1 MSSRIRYCL
10 SGLFLFAV
18 FAVLRPVQAGE
29 ERGNSPADST
39 LRVYY
44 KEVKA
49 RLTTPGGLAMCDTL
63 YARAAA
69 SGWMQMQAIALCL
82 KLDHFY
88 FKNDRTGILEGVERV
103 QEFCRRHG
111 KPEELRY
118 FYYFAW
124 GSRLITYYTKQN
136 QYNVAVYETRRMLA
150 EAQADDYQRGVADCY
165 RQLANLYLVQNAF
178 EQAYENFRREI
189 DVFEAHGIDDINL
202 PTQYASLAQC
212 ALELNLPDTA
222 LTALRKGRALNSEQP
237 YQRFTLHKASAL
249 YYLKVRDF
257 EKARQYVDSAEM
269 QFRANPSMRL
279 YIPGLRFLKAE
290 YYKTTGQYDEAL
302 RVVEESLSDTSRNET
317 GYLRQTQ
324 MKELGDIYWLMGD
337 VRRSAANYREYIHL
351 SDSVRGQ
358 EIRNATD
365 DFSGIL
371 EIARLQN
378 ETKEL
383 QLTLQRKRLRNTY
396 LIIGL
401 LGFVLVLG
409 GLLFA
414 RVVKLNRRL
423 KASEALVKAQN
434 SHLVAA
440 GEELRLAKE
449 SAELASRMKSDF
461 IQNMS
466 HEVRTPLNSVVGFS
480 QVLAS
485 KFRDDP
491 AAAEYASII
500 VSSSMSLL
508 RLVDDVLNVA
518 YLDQAEELPRTDC
531 TAMND
536 NCHDCVSKTLS
547 QVRPGVTMIFEPSTD
562 DPVVH
567 TNLKRVMQVLQHLL
581 HNAAKFTVEGEII
594 LTYDCLV
601 AERLMRFTVTDTG
614 PGIPPAE
621 QEAVFERFVKL
632 DAFSQGTGLGLPV
645 CRMTALKLGGSL
657 RIDASYTDG
666 CRMILEVPFDL
677 PAEGRFPASGFA

>member
-1 MSSRIRYCL
+1 MCRSS
-10 SGLFLFAV
+10 A
-18 FAVLRPVQAGE
+18 AG
-29 ERGNSPADST
+29 
-39 LRVYY
+39 
-44 KEVKA
+44 
-49 RLTTPGGLAMCDTL
+49 
-63 YARAAA
+63 
-69 SGWMQMQAIALCL
+69 
-82 KLDHFY
+82 
-88 FKNDRTGILEGVERV
+88 
-103 QEFCRRHG
+103 HG

-279 YIPGLRFLKAE
+279 YVPGLRFLKAE

-449 SAELASRMKSDF
+449 SAERASRMKSDF

-614 PGIPPAE
+614 PGIPSAE

-677 PAEGRFPASGFA
+677 PAEE

>member
-1 MSSRIRYCL
+1 
-10 SGLFLFAV
+10 
-18 FAVLRPVQAGE
+18 
-29 ERGNSPADST
+29 
-39 LRVYY
+39 
-44 KEVKA
+44 
-49 RLTTPGGLAMCDTL
+49 
-63 YARAAA
+63 
-69 SGWMQMQAIALCL
+69 
-82 KLDHFY
+82 
-88 FKNDRTGILEGVERV
+88 
-103 QEFCRRHG
+103 
-111 KPEELRY
+111 
-118 FYYFAW
+118 
-124 GSRLITYYTKQN
+124 
-136 QYNVAVYETRRMLA
+136 
-150 EAQADDYQRGVADCY
+150 
-165 RQLANLYLVQNAF
+165 
-178 EQAYENFRREI
+178 
-189 DVFEAHGIDDINL
+189 
-202 PTQYASLAQC
+202 
-212 ALELNLPDTA
+212 
-222 LTALRKGRALNSEQP
+222 
-237 YQRFTLHKASAL
+237 
-249 YYLKVRDF
+249 
-257 EKARQYVDSAEM
+257 M

-337 VRRSAANYREYIHL
+337 VCRSAANYREYIHL

-449 SAELASRMKSDF
+449 SAERASRMKSDF

-491 AAAEYASII
+491 AAAEYDSII

-677 PAEGRFPASGFA
+677 PAEE

>member
-1 MSSRIRYCL
+1 
-10 SGLFLFAV
+10 
-18 FAVLRPVQAGE
+18 
-29 ERGNSPADST
+29 
-39 LRVYY
+39 
-44 KEVKA
+44 
-49 RLTTPGGLAMCDTL
+49 MCDTL

-249 YYLKVRDF
+249 YYLKVKDF

-279 YIPGLRFLKAE
+279 YVPGLRFLKAE

-317 GYLRQTQ
+317 GYS
-324 MKELGDIYWLMGD
+324 G
-337 VRRSAANYREYIHL
+337 RRR
-351 SDSVRGQ
+351 
-358 EIRNATD
+358 
-365 DFSGIL
+365 
-371 EIARLQN
+371 
-378 ETKEL
+378 
-383 QLTLQRKRLRNTY
+383 
-396 LIIGL
+396 
-401 LGFVLVLG
+401 
-409 GLLFA
+409 
-414 RVVKLNRRL
+414 
-423 KASEALVKAQN
+423 
-434 SHLVAA
+434 
-440 GEELRLAKE
+440 
-449 SAELASRMKSDF
+449 
-461 IQNMS
+461 
-466 HEVRTPLNSVVGFS
+466 
-480 QVLAS
+480 
-485 KFRDDP
+485 
-491 AAAEYASII
+491 
-500 VSSSMSLL
+500 
-508 RLVDDVLNVA
+508 
-518 YLDQAEELPRTDC
+518 
-531 TAMND
+531 
-536 NCHDCVSKTLS
+536 
-547 QVRPGVTMIFEPSTD
+547 
-562 DPVVH
+562 
-567 TNLKRVMQVLQHLL
+567 
-581 HNAAKFTVEGEII
+581 
-594 LTYDCLV
+594 
-601 AERLMRFTVTDTG
+601 
-614 PGIPPAE
+614 
-621 QEAVFERFVKL
+621 
-632 DAFSQGTGLGLPV
+632 
-645 CRMTALKLGGSL
+645 
-657 RIDASYTDG
+657 
-666 CRMILEVPFDL
+666 
-677 PAEGRFPASGFA
+677 

>member
-49 RLTTPGGLAMCDTL
+49 RLTTPEGLAMCDTL

-118 FYYFAW
+118 FYYFTW

-202 PTQYASLAQC
+202 PTQYASLVQC

-249 YYLKVRDF
+249 YYLKVKDF
-257 EKARQYVDSAEM
+257 EKARLYVDSAEM

-449 SAELASRMKSDF
+449 SAERASRMKSDF

-677 PAEGRFPASGFA
+677 PAEG

>member
-49 RLTTPGGLAMCDTL
+49 RLTTPEGLAMCDTL

-249 YYLKVRDF
+249 YYLKVRNF
-257 EKARQYVDSAEM
+257 EKARLYVDSAEM

-279 YIPGLRFLKAE
+279 YVPGLRFLKAE

-423 KASEALVKAQN
+423 KASEALVKAQI

-449 SAELASRMKSDF
+449 SADRASRMKSDF

-677 PAEGRFPASGFA
+677 PAEG

>member
-49 RLTTPGGLAMCDTL
+49 RLTTPEGLAMCDTL

-257 EKARQYVDSAEM
+257 EKARLYVDSAEM

-279 YIPGLRFLKAE
+279 YVPGLRFLKAE

-449 SAELASRMKSDF
+449 SAERASRMKSDF

-614 PGIPPAE
+614 PGIPSAE

-677 PAEGRFPASGFA
+677 PAEG

>member
-49 RLTTPGGLAMCDTL
+49 RLTTPEGLAMCDTL

-257 EKARQYVDSAEM
+257 EKARLYVDSAEM

-279 YIPGLRFLKAE
+279 YVPGLRFLKAE

-449 SAELASRMKSDF
+449 SAERASRMKSDF

-594 LTYDCLV
+594 LTYDCLI

-677 PAEGRFPASGFA
+677 PAEE

>member
-49 RLTTPGGLAMCDTL
+49 RLTTPEGLAMCDTL

-257 EKARQYVDSAEM
+257 EKARLYVDSAEM

-279 YIPGLRFLKAE
+279 YVPGLRFLKAE

-423 KASEALVKAQN
+423 KASEALIKAQN

-449 SAELASRMKSDF
+449 SAERASRMKSDF

-594 LTYDCLV
+594 LTYDCLI

-677 PAEGRFPASGFA
+677 PAEE

>member
-111 KPEELRY
+111 KPEELCY

-249 YYLKVRDF
+249 YYLKVKDF

-279 YIPGLRFLKAE
+279 YVPGLRFLKAE

-302 RVVEESLSDTSRNET
+302 RVVEESLSDTSRNKT

-449 SAELASRMKSDF
+449 SAERASRMKSDF

-677 PAEGRFPASGFA
+677 PAEE

>member
-49 RLTTPGGLAMCDTL
+49 RLTTPEGLAMCDTL

-249 YYLKVRDF
+249 YYLKVKDF

-449 SAELASRMKSDF
+449 SAERASRMKSDF

-677 PAEGRFPASGFA
+677 PAEG

>member
-49 RLTTPGGLAMCDTL
+49 RLTTPEGLAMCDTL

-249 YYLKVRDF
+249 YYLKVKDF
-257 EKARQYVDSAEM
+257 EKARLYVDSAEM

-279 YIPGLRFLKAE
+279 YVPGLRFLKAE

-423 KASEALVKAQN
+423 KASEALIKAQN

-449 SAELASRMKSDF
+449 SAERASRMKSDF

-614 PGIPPAE
+614 PGIPSAE

-677 PAEGRFPASGFA
+677 PAEE

>member
-49 RLTTPGGLAMCDTL
+49 RLTTPEGLAMCDTL

-118 FYYFAW
+118 FYFAW

-257 EKARQYVDSAEM
+257 EKARLYVDSAEM
-269 QFRANPSMRL
+269 QFRPNPSMRL
-279 YIPGLRFLKAE
+279 YVPGLRFLKAE

-449 SAELASRMKSDF
+449 SAERASRMKSDF

-677 PAEGRFPASGFA
+677 PAEG

>member
-49 RLTTPGGLAMCDTL
+49 RLTTPEGLAMCDTL

-88 FKNDRTGILEGVERV
+88 FRNDRTGILEGVERV

-279 YIPGLRFLKAE
+279 YVPGLRFLKAE

-449 SAELASRMKSDF
+449 SAERASRMKSDF

-677 PAEGRFPASGFA
+677 PAEG

>member
-237 YQRFTLHKASAL
+237 YQRFTLYKASAL

-279 YIPGLRFLKAE
+279 YVPGLRFLKAE

-449 SAELASRMKSDF
+449 SAERASRMKSDF

-677 PAEGRFPASGFA
+677 PAEE

>member
-249 YYLKVRDF
+249 YYLKVKDF

-279 YIPGLRFLKAE
+279 YVPGLRFLKAE

-302 RVVEESLSDTSRNET
+302 RVVEESLSDTSRNKT

-449 SAELASRMKSDF
+449 SAERASRMKSDF

-518 YLDQAEELPRTDC
+518 
-531 TAMND
+531 
-536 NCHDCVSKTLS
+536 
-547 QVRPGVTMIFEPSTD
+547 
-562 DPVVH
+562 
-567 TNLKRVMQVLQHLL
+567 
-581 HNAAKFTVEGEII
+581 
-594 LTYDCLV
+594 
-601 AERLMRFTVTDTG
+601 
-614 PGIPPAE
+614 
-621 QEAVFERFVKL
+621 
-632 DAFSQGTGLGLPV
+632 
-645 CRMTALKLGGSL
+645 
-657 RIDASYTDG
+657 
-666 CRMILEVPFDL
+666 
-677 PAEGRFPASGFA
+677 

>member
-249 YYLKVRDF
+249 YYLKVKDF

-279 YIPGLRFLKAE
+279 YVPGLRFLKAE

-449 SAELASRMKSDF
+449 SAERASRMKSDF

-632 DAFSQGTGLGLPV
+632 DTFTQGTGLGLSI
-645 CRMTALKLGGSL
+645 CKSIAEQLGGSVGVDSVTGEGSCF
-657 RIDASYTDG
+657 RID
-666 CRMILEVPFDL
+666 IP
-677 PAEGRFPASGFA
+677 SGE

>member
-49 RLTTPGGLAMCDTL
+49 RLTTPEGLAMCDTL

-257 EKARQYVDSAEM
+257 EKARLYVDSAEM

-279 YIPGLRFLKAE
+279 YVPGLRFLKAE

-337 VRRSAANYREYIHL
+337 VRRSAVNYREYIHL

-449 SAELASRMKSDF
+449 SAERASRMKSDF

-677 PAEGRFPASGFA
+677 PAEE

>member
-257 EKARQYVDSAEM
+257 EKARLYVDSAEM

-279 YIPGLRFLKAE
+279 YVPGLRFLKAE

-449 SAELASRMKSDF
+449 SAERASRMKSDF

-677 PAEGRFPASGFA
+677 PAEG

>member
-39 LRVYY
+39 LKVYY

-257 EKARQYVDSAEM
+257 EKARLYVDSAEM

-279 YIPGLRFLKAE
+279 YVPGLRFLKAE

-449 SAELASRMKSDF
+449 SAERASRMKSDF

-677 PAEGRFPASGFA
+677 PAEE

>member
-222 LTALRKGRALNSEQP
+222 LMALRKGRALNSEQP

-279 YIPGLRFLKAE
+279 YVPGLRFLKAE

-449 SAELASRMKSDF
+449 SAERASRMKSDF

-614 PGIPPAE
+614 PGIPSAE

-677 PAEGRFPASGFA
+677 PAEG

>member
-49 RLTTPGGLAMCDTL
+49 RLTTPEGLAMCDTL

-249 YYLKVRDF
+249 YYLKVKDF

-279 YIPGLRFLKAE
+279 YVPGLRFLKAE

-449 SAELASRMKSDF
+449 SAERASRMKSDF

-677 PAEGRFPASGFA
+677 PAEE

>member
-279 YIPGLRFLKAE
+279 YVPGLRFLKAE

-449 SAELASRMKSDF
+449 SAERASRMKSDF

-677 PAEGRFPASGFA
+677 PAEG

>member
-49 RLTTPGGLAMCDTL
+49 RLTTPEGLAMCDTL

-249 YYLKVRDF
+249 YYLKVRNF
-257 EKARQYVDSAEM
+257 EKARLYVDSAEM

-279 YIPGLRFLKAE
+279 YVPGLRFLKAE

-324 MKELGDIYWLMGD
+324 MKELGNIYWLMGD

-449 SAELASRMKSDF
+449 SAERASRMKSDF

-677 PAEGRFPASGFA
+677 PAEG

>member
-49 RLTTPGGLAMCDTL
+49 RLTTPEGLAMCDTL

-249 YYLKVRDF
+249 YYLKVKDF

-449 SAELASRMKSDF
+449 SAERASRMKSDF

-666 CRMILEVPFDL
+666 CRIILEVPFDL
-677 PAEGRFPASGFA
+677 PAEE

>member
-49 RLTTPGGLAMCDTL
+49 RLTTPEGLAMCDTL

-249 YYLKVRDF
+249 YYLKVKDF
-257 EKARQYVDSAEM
+257 EKARLYVDSAEM

-279 YIPGLRFLKAE
+279 YVPGLRFLKAE

-423 KASEALVKAQN
+423 KASEVLVKAQN

-449 SAELASRMKSDF
+449 SAERASRMKSDF

-614 PGIPPAE
+614 PGIPSAE

-677 PAEGRFPASGFA
+677 PAEE

>member
-49 RLTTPGGLAMCDTL
+49 RLTTPEGLAMCDTL

-237 YQRFTLHKASAL
+237 YQRFTLYKASAL

-279 YIPGLRFLKAE
+279 YVPGLRFLKAE

-449 SAELASRMKSDF
+449 SAERASRMKSDF

-677 PAEGRFPASGFA
+677 PAEE

>member
-49 RLTTPGGLAMCDTL
+49 RLTTPEGLAMCDTL

-249 YYLKVRDF
+249 YYLKVKDF
-257 EKARQYVDSAEM
+257 EKARLYVDSAEM

-279 YIPGLRFLKAE
+279 YVPGLRFLKAE

-449 SAELASRMKSDF
+449 SAERASRMKSDF

-601 AERLMRFTVTDTG
+601 ADRLMRFTVTDTG

-677 PAEGRFPASGFA
+677 PAEE

>member
-49 RLTTPGGLAMCDTL
+49 RLTTPEGLAMCDTL

-249 YYLKVRDF
+249 YYLKVKDF
-257 EKARQYVDSAEM
+257 EKARLYVDSAEM

-279 YIPGLRFLKAE
+279 YVPGLRFLKAE

-423 KASEALVKAQN
+423 KASEALIKAQN

-449 SAELASRMKSDF
+449 SAERASRMKSDF

-614 PGIPPAE
+614 PGIPSAE

-677 PAEGRFPASGFA
+677 PAEG

>member
-1 MSSRIRYCL
+1 MSSRICYCL

-49 RLTTPGGLAMCDTL
+49 RLTTPEGLAMCDTL

-279 YIPGLRFLKAE
+279 YVPGLRFLKAE

-449 SAELASRMKSDF
+449 SAERASRMKSDF

-677 PAEGRFPASGFA
+677 PAEE

>member
-249 YYLKVRDF
+249 YYLKVKDF

-279 YIPGLRFLKAE
+279 YVPGLRFLKAE

-423 KASEALVKAQN
+423 KASEALIKAQN

-449 SAELASRMKSDF
+449 SAERASRMKSDF

-508 RLVDDVLNVA
+508 RLVDVLNVA

-614 PGIPPAE
+614 PGIPSAE

-677 PAEGRFPASGFA
+677 PAEG

>member
-63 YARAAA
+63 YARAAE

-279 YIPGLRFLKAE
+279 YVPGLRFLKAE

-423 KASEALVKAQN
+423 KASEALIKAQN

-449 SAELASRMKSDF
+449 SAERASRMKSDF

-614 PGIPPAE
+614 PGIPSVE

-677 PAEGRFPASGFA
+677 PAEE

>member
-49 RLTTPGGLAMCDTL
+49 RLTTPEGLAMCDTL

-279 YIPGLRFLKAE
+279 YVPGLRFLKAE

-449 SAELASRMKSDF
+449 SAERASRMKSDF

-614 PGIPPAE
+614 PGIPSAE

-677 PAEGRFPASGFA
+677 PAEE

>member
-279 YIPGLRFLKAE
+279 YVPGLRFLKAE

-449 SAELASRMKSDF
+449 SAERASRMKSDF

-614 PGIPPAE
+614 PGIPSAE

-677 PAEGRFPASGFA
+677 PAEE

>member
-49 RLTTPGGLAMCDTL
+49 RLTTPEGLAMCDTL

-279 YIPGLRFLKAE
+279 YVPGLRFLKAE

-449 SAELASRMKSDF
+449 SAERASRMKSDF

-677 PAEGRFPASGFA
+677 PAEG